1 MPNKTFKGWSSNK
14 YLSEK
19 APESPS
25 SALQTTY
32 FFSETALLQK
42 SHFIPVGNPAPP
54 RPVRFESNKD
64 LIISF
69 LSVFKNFVNRSLTW
83 LIDDN
88 LSSIKK
94 LVVAKLFEKNLS

>member
-1 MPNKTFKGWSSNK
+1 MANKTFNGWSSNK

-25 SALQTTY
+25 SALQITY
-32 FFSETALLQK
+32 FFFTFSLLQK
-42 SHFIPVGNPAPP
+42 SHFIPVGKPAPP
-54 RPVRFESNKD
+54 LPVRLESNID

-69 LSVFKNFVNRSLTW
+69 LSVLRNLVNCSLTW
-83 LIDDN
+83 LIEDS

-94 LVVAKLFEKNLS
+94 LVLA